1 MSIAFYFTN
10 SVKTFEEKEIE
21 DMMKKLIET
30 LESKVDA
37 FIRK

>member
-1 MSIAFYFTN
+1 MEAPGTN
-10 SVKTFEEKEIE
+10 EEKEIE
-21 DMMKKLIET
+21 EMMKKLIET